1 MLPQRVQALIN
12 EYAKPITRP
21 DWRKGSACND
31 AFKYSD
37 LNIYLHQIVIDWM
50 GSSKTLNRLLENNNS
65 FIEDFKIYKD
75 DIYLVHRYNTERLV
89 YDNYYFMLVNLSLL
103 KKINSFY
110 YIHIKDNSNHYYLN
124 VNWAL
129 IVD

>member
-1 MLPQRVQALIN
+1 MLPQRVQNLIN

-21 DWRKGSACND
+21 DWRKGSSCNY

-37 LNIYLHQIVIDWM
+37 LNIYLHETVIDWM

-75 DIYLVHRYNTERLV
+75 DIYVVYNKEGLI
-89 YDNYYFMLVNLSLL
+89 YDNYYFMLVKLSLL
-103 KKINSFY
+103 KKIYSFY
-110 YIHIKDNSNHYYLN
+110 YIHTKDNNNHYYLN

>member
-1 MLPQRVQALIN
+1 MLPQRVQNLIA
-12 EYAKPITRP
+12 EYAKPITRA
-21 DWRKGSACND
+21 DWRKGSACVY

-37 LNIYLHQIVIDWM
+37 LNIYLHQTVIEWM
-50 GSSKTLNRLLENNNS
+50 GSSKTLNRLLENNKS

-75 DIYLVHRYNTERLV
+75 DIYIVYNREGLI
-89 YDNYYFMLVNLSLL
+89 YDNYYFMLVNLSFL
-103 KKINSFY
+103 KKIYSFY
-110 YIHIKDNSNHYYLN
+110 YIHTKDNSNHYYLN